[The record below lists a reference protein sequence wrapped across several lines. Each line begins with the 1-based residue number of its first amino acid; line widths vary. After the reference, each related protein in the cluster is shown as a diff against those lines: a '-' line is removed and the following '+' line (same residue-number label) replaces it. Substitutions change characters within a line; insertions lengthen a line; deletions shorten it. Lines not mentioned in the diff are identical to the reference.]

1 MTMSSTITVA
11 GKQSGREMNIII
23 LSVIPDSNIVR
34 MFRRRDGVQIA
45 NYRVSA
51 ELRCVETTR

>member
-1 MTMSSTITVA
+1 
-11 GKQSGREMNIII
+11 MNIII
-23 LSVIPDSNIVR
+23 IVLSVIPDSNIVR